1 MVTHPNGKSILLFGG
16 FYDTGAEIRYYND
29 VWELVLETMTWKVRS
44 GGDEGGGG
52 KGGKG
57 GGASVGPIVYSHH
70 HN

>member
-44 GGDEGGGG
+44 GGDEGGRR
-52 KGGKG
+52 G
-57 GGASVGPIVYSHH
+57 GGASAGPIVYYSHH
-70 HN
+70 N